1 MNKNTFINY
10 ISLVVS
16 ILLVALLLV
25 HLSIATTP
33 LDQLVQRN
41 ESRQVIDLNNLDPIS
56 ALNIEQLHR
65 ELVKTEKWQMADLG
79 YLYGYEKFDV
89 QSMGD
94 LDTDAIKKFINSTD
108 ELPISVGNDPGTNFY
123 EINDTSQ
130 IPYY

>member
-1 MNKNTFINY
+1 MN
-10 ISLVVS
+10 
-16 ILLVALLLV
+16 
-25 HLSIATTP
+25 LSNATTP

-108 ELPISVGNDPGTNFY
+108 ELPISIGNDTDADFY
-123 EINDTSQ
+123 EITDTSQ